1 MPIYSMRNIAT
12 GEDFEVNIPYSE
24 LKDYLESEDNIVQI
38 FNKFP
43 GMADPV
49 RIGITKH
56 DSGFKEVLE
65 KVKSNHKYSTVD
77 VR

>member
-1 MPIYSMRNIAT
+1 MPIYSMRNTNT
-12 GEDFEVNIPYSE
+12 GEEFEVNIPYSE
-24 LKDYLESEDNIVQI
+24 LKNYLENNDNIVQV

-43 GMADPV
+43 GMVDPV
-49 RIGITKH
+49 RIGIRKH
-56 DSGFKEVLE
+56 DSGFKEVLQ